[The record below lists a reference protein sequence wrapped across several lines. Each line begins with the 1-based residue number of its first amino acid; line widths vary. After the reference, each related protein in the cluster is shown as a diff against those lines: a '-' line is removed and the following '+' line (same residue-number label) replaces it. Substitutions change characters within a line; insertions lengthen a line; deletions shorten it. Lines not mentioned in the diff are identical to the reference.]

1 MDYGLTLAL
10 VGAGLAALL
19 AGIGSAIGIGIAG
32 RSATGVLSE
41 KPERYGQMF
50 IMVVLPGTQGFYGFL
65 AAFLVM
71 LNLGFFGA
79 GPLFSV
85 DPVLQTDLD
94 NTVISQEL
102 RQEFENNLAPLLQ
115 HATISVEE
123 PESEWLITD
132 KQNRKSYRIKKEN
145 EEDDKEKETLNI
157 YGETGF
163 PNLSETPGTGLQ
175 ILIACLPIAFAGLVS
190 AIFQGR
196 VCSGGI
202 LMAAKRPE
210 MAFKAGVVY
219 AVMVEVYAV
228 LGLLVT
234 MFMLLFGITWPT

>member
-1 MDYGLTLAL
+1 MEYGMIVAL
-10 VGAGLAALL
+10 CGAGLAALL

-50 IMVVLPGTQGFYGFL
+50 LMVVLPGTQGFYGFL

-71 LNLGFFGA
+71 LKLNFFGQSTSPDVFHVPA
-79 GPLFSV
+79 VTPELGWQ
-85 DPVLQTDLD
+85 VL
-94 NTVISQEL
+94 
-102 RQEFENNLAPLLQ
+102 A
-115 HATISVEE
+115 
-123 PESEWLITD
+123 
-132 KQNRKSYRIKKEN
+132 
-145 EEDDKEKETLNI
+145 
-157 YGETGF
+157 
-163 PNLSETPGTGLQ
+163 
-175 ILIACLPIAFAGLVS
+175 ACVPIAFAGLVS
-190 AIFQGR
+190 AIFQGK

-202 LMAAKRPE
+202 MMAAKKPE

-234 MFMLLFGITWPT
+234 MFMLLKGISWPTPG

>member
-10 VGAGLAALL
+10 VGAGMAALL
-19 AGIGSAIGIGIAG
+19 AGIGSAIGIGTAG

-71 LNLGFFGA
+71 LKLNFFG
-79 GPLFSV
+79 
-85 DPVLQTDLD
+85 
-94 NTVISQEL
+94 
-102 RQEFENNLAPLLQ
+102 
-115 HATISVEE
+115 
-123 PESEWLITD
+123 
-132 KQNRKSYRIKKEN
+132 
-145 EEDDKEKETLNI
+145 
-157 YGETGF
+157 
-163 PNLSETPGTGLQ
+163 GTGVLKLSFLQ
-175 ILIACLPIAFAGLVS
+175 GLETFVACLPIAFAGLVS
-190 AIFQGR
+190 AIFQGK
-196 VCSGGI
+196 VCAGGI

-234 MFMLLFGITWPT
+234 MFMLLFGINWPAVI

>member
-1 MDYGLTLAL
+1 MNYGLTLAL
-10 VGAGLAALL
+10 VGAGMAVLF

-71 LNLGFFGA
+71 LNLNFFGE
-79 GPLFSV
+79 GGTIDVSV
-85 DPVLQTDLD
+85 KLGWQVL
-94 NTVISQEL
+94 
-102 RQEFENNLAPLLQ
+102 A
-115 HATISVEE
+115 
-123 PESEWLITD
+123 
-132 KQNRKSYRIKKEN
+132 
-145 EEDDKEKETLNI
+145 
-157 YGETGF
+157 
-163 PNLSETPGTGLQ
+163 
-175 ILIACLPIAFAGLVS
+175 ACLPIAFAGLMS
-190 AIFQGR
+190 AIHQGK
-196 VCSGGI
+196 VCAGGI

-210 MAFKAGVVY
+210 MTFKPGVVY

-234 MFMLLFGITWPT
+234 MFMLLFGINWPVPA

>member
-1 MDYGLTLAL
+1 MDYGMILAL

-19 AGIGSAIGIGIAG
+19 AGIGSAVGIGIAG

-79 GPLFSV
+79 GALFSI
-85 DPVLQTDLD
+85 DAALQADLD
-94 NTVISQEL
+94 NTAVSQEL
-102 RQEFENNLAPLLQ
+102 RTQFENNMAPLLQ
-115 HATISVEE
+115 RASISVEK
-123 PESEWLITD
+123 PDSEWLIID
-132 KQNRKSYRIKKEN
+132 KESKKSYRIRKEMDGQ
-145 EEDDKEKETLNI
+145 EEKLNI

-163 PNLSETPGTGLQ
+163 PNLSESPGTGVEV
-175 ILIACLPIAFAGLVS
+175 LIACLPIAFAGLVS

-202 LMAAKRPE
+202 LMAAKKPE

-234 MFMLLFGITWPT
+234 MFMLLFGISWPA